1 MTNKNSVKIVELYP
15 EMFTF
20 TMRGYEHN
28 IFEKG
33 YNKALAYIHKH
44 IKWTR
49 KINYIQQTNPYN
61 YGFDIGDGWF
71 KLVYE
76 LVSGIKVNDLKKGG
90 WVTKVTQCK
99 EKFGGLRFYVTG
111 TSDKNWALIRN
122 AEQKSYGVCEIT
134 GSEVEVGVWNNGWI
148 RTICMKEALSMFAKL
163 SDAGELKEGQTFD
176 NLWKPREA
184 SVTIQTSKKKTKK

>member
-20 TMRGYEHN
+20 TMRGYGHN

-49 KINYIQQTNPYN
+49 NIDYIEQTNPYK
-61 YGFDIGDGWF
+61 YEFAIGDGWF
-71 KLVYE
+71 KIVYE
-76 LVSGIKVNDLKKGG
+76 LVQGIRVNDLKKGG

-122 AEQKSYGVCEIT
+122 AEQKSYGVCEET
-134 GSEVEVGVWNNGWI
+134 GSEVEVGTWIQGWTRTMCRQHALKTYYDKMDKNEFSKPTRFEDCWNPSVKSE
-148 RTICMKEALSMFAKL
+148 TI
-163 SDAGELKEGQTFD
+163 
-176 NLWKPREA
+176 
-184 SVTIQTSKKKTKK
+184 VTKKKK

>member
-28 IFEKG
+28 VFEKT
-33 YNKALAYIHKH
+33 YNKALVYIHKH

-49 KINYIQQTNPYN
+49 SINYIQQTNPYS
-61 YGFDIGDGWF
+61 YGFGIGDGWF

-76 LVSGIKVNDLKKGG
+76 LVNEIKVNDIKKGG

-111 TSDKNWALIRN
+111 TSDKNWALIRT
-122 AEQKSYGVCEIT
+122 AEQKSYGICEET
-134 GSEVEVGVWNNGWI
+134 GSEVEVGTWTRDWTKTMC
-148 RTICMKEALSMFAKL
+148 RQHALKTYYDKMDKNEFSTPVKFE
-163 SDAGELKEGQTFD
+163 DC
-176 NLWKPREA
+176 WKPGVKQETI
-184 SVTIQTSKKKTKK
+184 VTKKKK

>member
-28 IFEKG
+28 VFEKT
-33 YNKALAYIHKH
+33 YNKALVYIHKH

-49 KINYIQQTNPYN
+49 SINYIQQTNPYS
-61 YGFDIGDGWF
+61 YGFGIGDGWF

-76 LVSGIKVNDLKKGG
+76 LVNDIKVNDIKKGG

-111 TSDKNWALIRN
+111 TSDKNWALIRT
-122 AEQKSYGVCEIT
+122 AEQKSYGICEET
-134 GSEVEVGVWNNGWI
+134 GSEVEVGTWTRDWTKTMC
-148 RTICMKEALSMFAKL
+148 RQHALKTYYDKMDKNEFSTPVKFE
-163 SDAGELKEGQTFD
+163 DC
-176 NLWKPREA
+176 WKPGVKEETI
-184 SVTIQTSKKKTKK
+184 VTKKKK

>member
-20 TMRGYEHN
+20 TMRGYGHN

-49 KINYIQQTNPYN
+49 NIDYIEQTNPYK
-61 YGFDIGDGWF
+61 YEFAIGDGWF
-71 KLVYE
+71 KIVYE
-76 LVSGIKVNDLKKGG
+76 LVQGIRVNDLKKGG

-122 AEQKSYGVCEIT
+122 AEQKSYGVCEET
-134 GSEVEVGVWNNGWI
+134 GSEVEVGTWIQGWTRTMCRQHALKTYYDKMDKNEFSKPMRFEDCWNPSVKSE
-148 RTICMKEALSMFAKL
+148 TI
-163 SDAGELKEGQTFD
+163 
-176 NLWKPREA
+176 
-184 SVTIQTSKKKTKK
+184 VTKKKK

>member
-20 TMRGYEHN
+20 TMRGYGHN

-49 KINYIQQTNPYN
+49 NIDYIEQTNPYK
-61 YGFDIGDGWF
+61 YEFAIGDGWF
-71 KLVYE
+71 KIVYE
-76 LVSGIKVNDLKKGG
+76 LVQGIRVNDLKKGG

-122 AEQKSYGVCEIT
+122 AEQKSYGVCEET
-134 GSEVEVGVWNNGWI
+134 GSEVEVGTWIQGWT
-148 RTICMKEALSMFAKL
+148 RTMCRQHALKTYYDKMDKNEFSKPMRFE
-163 SDAGELKEGQTFD
+163 DC
-176 NLWKPREA
+176 WKP
-184 SVTIQTSKKKTKK
+184 SVKSETIVTKKKK

>member
-20 TMRGYEHN
+20 TMRGYGHN

-49 KINYIQQTNPYN
+49 NIDYIEQTNPYK
-61 YGFDIGDGWF
+61 YEFAIGDGWF
-71 KLVYE
+71 KIVYE
-76 LVSGIKVNDLKKGG
+76 LVQGIRVNDLKKGG

-122 AEQKSYGVCEIT
+122 AEQKSYGVCEET
-134 GSEVEVGVWNNGWI
+134 GSEVEVGTWTQGWT
-148 RTICMKEALSMFAKL
+148 RTMCRQHALKTYYDKVDKNEFAKPMRFE
-163 SDAGELKEGQTFD
+163 DC
-176 NLWKPREA
+176 WKP
-184 SVTIQTSKKKTKK
+184 SVKSETIVTKKKK

>member
-20 TMRGYEHN
+20 TMRGYGHN

-49 KINYIQQTNPYN
+49 NIDYIEQTNPYK
-61 YGFDIGDGWF
+61 YEFAIGDGWF
-71 KLVYE
+71 KIVYE
-76 LVSGIKVNDLKKGG
+76 LVQGIRVNDLKKGG

-134 GSEVEVGVWNNGWI
+134 GSEVEVGIWNNGWI

>member
-1 MTNKNSVKIVELYP
+1 MTKSNSNKIVELYP

-20 TMRGYEHN
+20 SMRGYEHN

-49 KINYIQQTNPYN
+49 SIDYIQQTNPYK
-61 YGFDIGDGWF
+61 YEFAIGDGWF
-71 KLVYE
+71 KIVYE
-76 LVSGIKVNDLKKGG
+76 LVHGIMVNDLKKGD

-111 TSDKNWALIRN
+111 TSDKNWSLIRN
-122 AEQKSYGVCEIT
+122 AEQKSYGVCEET
-134 GSEVEVGVWNNGWI
+134 GSEVEVGTWTQGWTQTLC
-148 RTICMKEALSMFAKL
+148 RQYALKKYYDKLDKNEFASPVKFDDCWRAGVKEQTI
-163 SDAGELKEGQTFD
+163 
-176 NLWKPREA
+176 
-184 SVTIQTSKKKTKK
+184 VTKRKKK